1 MRLAKG
7 TRRSM
12 AKRTRVRRQPIR
24 WSDAQIRKH
33 ASGALNFAMKR
44 EGAKQVDAASWEGVS
59 DRTIH
64 SAVRAKSI
72 GLWILRSGRL
82 RRHILEY
89 LRVCDLK
96 KAA

>member
-1 MRLAKG
+1 
-7 TRRSM
+7 M
-12 AKRTRVRRQPIR
+12 AKRTRARRPPIR

-33 ASGALNFAMKR
+33 ASGALKFAMKQ
-44 EGAKQVDAASWEGVS
+44 EGAKQIDAASWEDVS
-59 DRTIH
+59 ERTIH

-82 RRHILEY
+82 RRHVLDY